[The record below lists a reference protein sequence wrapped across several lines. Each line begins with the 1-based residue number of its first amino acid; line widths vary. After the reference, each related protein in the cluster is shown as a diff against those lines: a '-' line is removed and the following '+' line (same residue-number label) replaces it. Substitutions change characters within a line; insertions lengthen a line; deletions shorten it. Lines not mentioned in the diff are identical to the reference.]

1 MQVTPA
7 YAGTGVGGP
16 LAWARDGLE
25 VGRDAGP
32 EPCLHEQAGE
42 ESCKRSQAD
51 QPAAVILVGVLFHA
65 FTYS

>member
-1 MQVTPA
+1 MRVTPA
-7 YAGTGVGGP
+7 YPGLGVGGP

-42 ESCKRSQAD
+42 ESCKCSRAD

-65 FTYS
+65 FAYS